1 MDYYAILG
9 VTLDAETIVIDA
21 AYKALVKKYHPD
33 VWRGDKQYADEKIK
47 SINEAYSVLSD
58 PEKRKKYDA
67 EIKDNGSTGN
77 YDEYSEG
84 EDDEGSELRDDWK
97 IVAEYYPEAEEY
109 RLDLATI
116 SKKAALAYQ
125 LTILAGKFA
134 DKHEEVA
141 AIVKNDFLNRYFGPN
156 EELQNFVLNLLKDGN
171 KKDALEINLAIKT
184 LGFESSEKIL
194 ERAQEKIS
202 ERLAQEEQ
210 KRWEKAEKK
219 KKAERE
225 ERARQERR
233 EEEER
238 ARQEREQKAEW
249 ERNVRAE
256 WKKQQAEKKKQEA
269 EEKEEEKR
277 FKREERRKQLAQ
289 RKLEAEEE
297 LSMQVKFRAS
307 KATKN
312 DWSLVQK
319 QPWHENGRNLYL
331 KGEADNSEW
340 SKSAKQF
347 YHFFTVSCKFPKTNC
362 YFLDFGLD
370 ENMLVKVSMLD
381 PTETAKFDAIFDY
394 ELVEFEIDLE
404 DKIISST
411 IFEPEPQV
419 AEKRYR
425 TESEAFEFIKNQL
438 KLCA

>member
-1 MDYYAILG
+1 
-9 VTLDAETIVIDA
+9 
-21 AYKALVKKYHPD
+21 
-33 VWRGDKQYADEKIK
+33 
-47 SINEAYSVLSD
+47 
-58 PEKRKKYDA
+58 
-67 EIKDNGSTGN
+67 
-77 YDEYSEG
+77 
-84 EDDEGSELRDDWK
+84 DDWK

-238 ARQEREQKAEW
+238 VRQERREEEERARQEREQKAEW

-289 RKLEAEEE
+289 R
-297 LSMQVKFRAS
+297 
-307 KATKN
+307 
-312 DWSLVQK
+312 
-319 QPWHENGRNLYL
+319 
-331 KGEADNSEW
+331 
-340 SKSAKQF
+340 
-347 YHFFTVSCKFPKTNC
+347 
-362 YFLDFGLD
+362 
-370 ENMLVKVSMLD
+370 
-381 PTETAKFDAIFDY
+381 
-394 ELVEFEIDLE
+394 
-404 DKIISST
+404 
-411 IFEPEPQV
+411 
-419 AEKRYR
+419 
-425 TESEAFEFIKNQL
+425 
-438 KLCA
+438 